1 MLSKTI
7 WSPSAM
13 DFLYYLQHIDMRSK
27 AKPDFSTLFVEPE
40 VLSNLVKD
48 LAKPFKK
55 IEVDKIVAPES
66 MGFILGAAMAL
77 KLKKGFVPV
86 RKGGKL
92 PTVKKHIVSSSF
104 TDYTK
109 QKNTFE
115 MNEKLI
121 NPGDKVLIVDDW
133 IETGGQIK
141 GIIKLLEKQGAE
153 IVGISLLGFNQTKQT
168 KLISDNYLVKGIL
181 EYTDESERDMNKRLD
196 ADL

>member
-1 MLSKTI
+1 
-7 WSPSAM
+7 M

-48 LAKPFKK
+48 LSKPFKK
-55 IEVDKIVAPES
+55 LGVDKIVAPES
-66 MGFILGAAMAL
+66 MGFIVGAAMAM
-77 KLKKGFVPV
+77 KLKKGFVPI

-115 MNEKLI
+115 MNESLI
-121 NPGDKVLIVDDW
+121 NAGDKVLIVDDW
-133 IETGGQIK
+133 IETGGQMK

-153 IVGISLLGFNQTKQT
+153 IVGISLLGFNQTKLT
-168 KLISDNYLVKGIL
+168 KSISDNYLVKGIL
-181 EYTDESERDMNKRLD
+181 EYTDESERDLNRRLD

>member
-1 MLSKTI
+1 
-7 WSPSAM
+7 M
-13 DFLYYLQHIDMRSK
+13 DFLYYLPHIDMRSK
-27 AKPDFSTLFVEPE
+27 AKPDFSTLFIEPD
-40 VLSNLVKD
+40 VLANLVKD

-55 IEVDKIVAPES
+55 LAVDKIVAPES
-66 MGFILGAAMAL
+66 MGFILGSAMAL

-115 MNEKLI
+115 MNETLI
-121 NPGDKVLIVDDW
+121 NAGDRVLIVDDW
-133 IETGGQIK
+133 IEAGGQVK

-153 IVGISLLGFNQTKQT
+153 IIGISALGFNQTKRT
-168 KLISDNYLVKGIL
+168 KSISDSYFVKGIL
-181 EYTDESERDMNKRLD
+181 EYTDNSVRDLNKRLD

>member
-1 MLSKTI
+1 
-7 WSPSAM
+7 M

-27 AKPDFSTLFVEPE
+27 AKPDFSTLFIEPE
-40 VLSNLVKD
+40 VLTNLVKD
-48 LAKPFKK
+48 LAKPFKNF
-55 IEVDKIVAPES
+55 EVEKIVAPES
-66 MGFILGAAMAL
+66 MGFILGAAMAI

-121 NPGDKVLIVDDW
+121 NAGDKVLIVDDW
-133 IETGGQIK
+133 IETGGQVK

-153 IVGISLLGFNQTKQT
+153 IIGISVLGFNQTKRT
-168 KLISDNYLVKGIL
+168 KSISDDYAVKGIL
-181 EYTDESERDMNKRLD
+181 EYTDESERDLNKRLD
-196 ADL
+196 ANL